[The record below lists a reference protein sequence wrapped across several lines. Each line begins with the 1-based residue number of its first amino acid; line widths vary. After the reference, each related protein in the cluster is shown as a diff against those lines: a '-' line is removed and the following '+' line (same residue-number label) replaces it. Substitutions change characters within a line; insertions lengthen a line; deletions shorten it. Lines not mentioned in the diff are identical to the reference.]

1 LNEELHF
8 LTEQTAVPDAQPQ
21 PPVPAQPIAQP
32 VAQVPAQPIAQPQP
46 QVPAQ
51 PIAQPQ
57 PPMAE
62 RVTMKS
68 LLEAGV
74 HFGHQTR
81 RWQPRMKTFI
91 FTQRNGIHIIDL
103 QQTLVLLE
111 RTAQILTD
119 LVAHGGDILFVGAK
133 KQAQETIESEAMRCG
148 SLYVNQRWLGGTL
161 TNFPTIRA
169 RIDHMRQ
176 LEERQEKGELRRLPK
191 REGLKKEVE
200 LQRLQKYFRG
210 LRDMKKPPS
219 ALFVIDIEKERIAV
233 EEGRKARI
241 PIFAL
246 VDSNCDPD
254 LVDHV
259 IPGNDD
265 AIRSIRLVTARMA
278 NAVIEGMHQR
288 ESIMA
293 EEAALSAAQGIDS
306 SEYAAFSTDENLED
320 LASAE
325 DLADHVFLPDEDED
339 ENEGN

>member
-1 LNEELHF
+1 M
-8 LTEQTAVPDAQPQ
+8 TEQTEAPETSLEVTVETPTQTLPLPVT
-21 PPVPAQPIAQP
+21 PPEENLS
-32 VAQVPAQPIAQPQP
+32 VAP
-46 QVPAQ
+46 
-51 PIAQPQ
+51 
-57 PPMAE
+57 E

-81 RWQPRMKTFI
+81 RWQPRMKNYI

-111 RTAQILTD
+111 RTAQIMTD

-133 KQAQETIESEAMRCG
+133 KQAQETIESEATRCD

-161 TNFPTIRA
+161 TNFPTIKA
-169 RIDHMRQ
+169 RIDHMRE
-176 LEERQEKGELRRLPK
+176 LEGRQERGELRRLSK
-191 REGLKKEVE
+191 REGLKKEIE
-200 LQRLQKYFRG
+200 LARLQKYFRG

-288 ESIMA
+288 ESIQL
-293 EEAALSAAQGIDS
+293 EEAAVVSTQTIDS
-306 SEYAAFSTDENLED
+306 SEFTAFTTDENYED
-320 LASAE
+320 LATEE
-325 DLADHVFLPDEDED
+325 DLEDHVFLPDGYDQDGDED
-339 ENEGN
+339 DSN

>member
-1 LNEELHF
+1 
-8 LTEQTAVPDAQPQ
+8 LTEQIAVPDAQPQ
-21 PPVPAQPIAQP
+21 PEVAEQTPAQPP
-32 VAQVPAQPIAQPQP
+32 VEQ
-46 QVPAQ
+46 
-51 PIAQPQ
+51 Q
-57 PPMAE
+57 PPVLE

-81 RWQPRMKTFI
+81 RWQPRMKTYI

-111 RTAQILTD
+111 RTAQTLTD
-119 LVAHGGDILFVGAK
+119 LVAHGGDVLFVGAK
-133 KQAQETIESEAMRCG
+133 KQAQETIESEALRCD

-161 TNFPTIRA
+161 TNFPTIKA
-169 RIDHMRQ
+169 RIDHMRH

-191 REGLKKEVE
+191 REGLKLEIE
-200 LQRLQKYFRG
+200 LLRLQKYFRG

-219 ALFVIDIEKERIAV
+219 ALFVIDIEHERIAV

-254 LVDHV
+254 LVDYV
-259 IPGNDD
+259 VPGNDD

-278 NAVIEGMHQR
+278 NAVLEGMHQR

-293 EEAALSAAQGIDS
+293 EEAAVAATQTVDS
-306 SEYAAFSTDENLED
+306 SEFTAFTSDENYED
-320 LASAE
+320 LATKE
-325 DLADHVFLPDEDED
+325 DLEDHVFLPDQDEDED
-339 ENEGN
+339 DEDNGN